1 MPHMAMFVTSD
12 GVEIRYEQRGDGP
25 TVFVCQGG
33 PNNIC
38 DTLIADLEPLESFCR
53 LVFHDYRGSG
63 RSASAP
69 PATYTFDRL
78 ADDIDEL
85 RRHLGDDPV
94 AVLAH
99 SMGGF
104 VALHFAL
111 RHPDACKRLA
121 LVGVTPCGDAKPMAL
136 PTLRALG
143 ITRTLKALLAA
154 VEFVV
159 LWSWRRPSQS
169 RTKAM
174 YAPMSVTQEARP
186 ELRAMIAAAHPEVP
200 VDNDNSTSLMKA
212 MGSLDLR
219 SRLREI
225 RGPTLVLYGSRDS
238 VMVAGGGMLEDGL
251 TDPEVH
257 VLDDVG
263 HEPFL
268 EEPALTF
275 AALETFLTR

>member
-1 MPHMAMFVTSD
+1 MATFVTSD
-12 GVEIRYEQRGDGP
+12 GVELRYEERGDGP
-25 TVFVCQGG
+25 SVFVCHGG

-38 DTLIADLEPLESFCR
+38 DTLIADLAPLERACK

-69 PATYTFDRL
+69 PETYTFERL
-78 ADDIDEL
+78 ADDLDEL
-85 RRHLGDDPV
+85 RRHLGHDPV

-111 RHPDACKRLA
+111 RHPDACRRLA
-121 LVGVTPCGDAKPMAL
+121 LVSVTPCGAAKPMAL

-143 ITRTLKALLAA
+143 ATRTLKALLAGI
-154 VEFVV
+154 EFVV
-159 LWSWRRPSQS
+159 LWSWRKPSAR
-169 RTKAM
+169 RTQAM

-186 ELRAMIAAAHPEVP
+186 ELRAMVAAAHPELP
-200 VDNDNSTSLMKA
+200 VDNDNAPTLTKA
-212 MGSLDLR
+212 FSSFDLR
-219 SRLREI
+219 DRLRQI
-225 RGPTLVLYGSRDS
+225 RCPTLVLYGSRDS
-238 VMVAGGGMLEDGL
+238 VMAAGGQALEAGL

-257 VLDDVG
+257 VLPDVG

-268 EEPALTF
+268 EEPGATFDALR
-275 AALETFLTR
+275 TFLTA